1 MKEKVNNLHL
11 TLNRK
16 LLENRPPFWSSAETA
31 LACGLECYTQRAQS
45 PRSWGRWRLAKSV
58 VSSHHNLSFLFAA
71 HRSSSL
77 GLRFV
82 TCRPLHLR
90 LKKQEDHAVM
100 AHQLTPMRIFFQVA
114 GKFNAR
120 GDFPVAVFR
129 VLFKKGCGIVLL
141 WMCIFFF

>member
-1 MKEKVNNLHL
+1 MCPVPAELRQTTPGKKC
-11 TLNRK
+11 RK
-16 LLENRPPFWSSAETA
+16 LTSQPKFS
-31 LACGLECYTQRAQS
+31 
-45 PRSWGRWRLAKSV
+45 
-58 VSSHHNLSFLFAA
+58 FAA

-100 AHQLTPMRIFFQVA
+100 AHQLTPRRIFFQVA
-114 GKFNAR
+114 CKFNAR

-141 WMCIFFF
+141 